1 MKKRV
6 IIDSDGGVDDVLAL
20 ILAFCS
26 SELKIEAITTV
37 FGNVPVEQATKN
49 TIRTLDLL
57 SIKRP
62 PLVAMGAFSPLNK
75 LHISA
80 QDVHGKDGVGGICRL
95 KKPDGTQAYP
105 DISLDKDIPCATE
118 IILSTIK
125 EYRSEITLITLGPLT
140 NIAHIIS
147 TDPEALKDVTEIII
161 MGGALYVPGNITP
174 FAEYNIY
181 ADPHAAKIV
190 LSSGLPIVLVPLD
203 VTRSVIW
210 NQDAVFA
217 SAQAIREPLGRFIL
231 DITGEIMEYS
241 QRKKGIR
248 GVTLH
253 DPLAVGIGINP
264 SLGDISSIHVDVQ
277 TDKIEAEGKT
287 TPHLSPVKEGFKGQ
301 SNIRTVMNVDGQRFF
316 TFFEERICKG

>member
-1 MKKRV
+1 MKKHV
-6 IIDSDGGVDDVLAL
+6 IIDTDGGVDDVLAL
-20 ILAFCS
+20 TLAFCS

-37 FGNVPVEQATKN
+37 FGNVPVVQATKN
-49 TIRTLDLL
+49 IIRTLDLL
-57 SIKRP
+57 CIKRP
-62 PLVAMGAFSPLNK
+62 PVVAIGASSPLNK
-75 LHISA
+75 AHISA
-80 QDVHGKDGVGGICRL
+80 QDVHGTDGVGEIYRL
-95 KKPDGTQAYP
+95 VKPDGTPAYP

-118 IILSTIK
+118 VILSTIK
-125 EYRSEITLITLGPLT
+125 KYRSEITLITLGPLT

-147 TDPEALKDVTEIII
+147 TDPEALKDITEIII

-241 QRKKGIR
+241 QRKKGVR

-253 DPLAVGIGINP
+253 DPLAVGIGIDS
-264 SLGDISSIHVDVQ
+264 SLGDISRFHVDVQ
-277 TDKIEAEGKT
+277 TDSIETEGKT
-287 TPHLSPVKEGFKGQ
+287 TAHLSSVKEGLKGQ
-301 SNIRTVMNVDGQRFF
+301 SNIRTVMNVDGQRFL